1 MKKIVTS
8 KTIDGYAVEKIGQMK
23 DLQFY
28 ATTKDIV
35 YIVRDEEVL
44 GTLTCGTSQGFGYID
59 EIEECK

>member
-8 KTIDGYAVEKIGQMK
+8 KTIDGYAVEKVGQIK

-28 ATTKDIV
+28 ASSKDIYYV
-35 YIVRDEEVL
+35 VRGDEVL
-44 GTLTCGTSQGFGYID
+44 GTMTCGMSQGFGYID